1 MAMCSLRGHPVPLAW
16 TSGLKPLWPSPCW
29 ALRCLFPR
37 SCLSFSG
44 TNSVPDPS
52 IPNGSDPVGLFSFQW
67 GRPTGEMGG
76 DGGCQV
82 GTEGPWRAGLSRE
95 AALEPGFYDA
105 ENFTSGR

>member
-1 MAMCSLRGHPVPLAW
+1 MLAEGPPCATGLDLWSQAPVALTPLGFEVPLSSLLPVVFRHQLCA
-16 TSGLKPLWPSPCW
+16 
-29 ALRCLFPR
+29 RPR
-37 SCLSFSG
+37 
-44 TNSVPDPS
+44 
-52 IPNGSDPVGLFSFQW
+52 IPNGSDPVGLFSLQW